1 MTDQKRRYKKLA
13 FSLSPE
19 QDAAIKTMAG
29 PEKGG
34 LSAYI
39 QGCLTASP
47 GLLAEELKGL
57 VRLIEA
63 GDTPV
68 SVLAMKKLLTRI
80 ERTLHD
86 VAELTRLRE
95 MLQRFLN
102 GVAERV
108 SEVGTELGDLATKEL
123 AEDVAVEAVEAGGGT
138 KC

>member
-68 SVLAMKKLLTRI
+68 SVLAMKRLLVRI
-80 ERTLHD
+80 ERTLRD
-86 VAELTRLRE
+86 VAELTRLKE
-95 MLQRFLN
+95 MLEHFL
-102 GVAERV
+102 GDVAERTLDL
-108 SEVGTELGDLATKEL
+108 GPELSEL
-123 AEDVAVEAVEAGGGT
+123 AAKEPAEGVAVEATAGGA